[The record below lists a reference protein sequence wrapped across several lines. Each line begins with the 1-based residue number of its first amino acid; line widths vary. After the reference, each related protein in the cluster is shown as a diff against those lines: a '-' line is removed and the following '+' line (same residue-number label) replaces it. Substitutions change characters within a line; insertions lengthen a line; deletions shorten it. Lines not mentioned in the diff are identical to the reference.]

1 MRSSLV
7 YHITSLPAL
16 VDLESDPPLAPAE
29 LLARLA
35 EQGKA
40 LTLIEAI
47 FLHGDL
53 MQREAVL
60 SGEVEK
66 PTAVVLSEEQVRDEA
81 PLPEYLVEA
90 DDATDAEARPVA
102 VDTLWRRYFTY
113 LAQLAEK
120 RKSRFLKEFVG
131 FEVGL
136 RNALATARAQA
147 LDLDPHD
154 YRVADELDDGGHD
167 YADTL
172 SQWSSA
178 ADPLAGMEVL
188 MRARWEWVAANEPW
202 FQFSDDE
209 LAAYAAKLMMIDQY
223 KRLAEARQASL
234 VRP

>member
-7 YHITSLPAL
+7 YYITSLPAL

-29 LLARLA
+29 LLAHLA
-35 EQGKA
+35 EQVTA
-40 LTLIEAI
+40 SELIEAI

-66 PTAVVLSEEQVRDEA
+66 PTAVVLSDEQVRNEA
-81 PLPEYLVEA
+81 PLPEYLAES
-90 DDATDAEARPVA
+90 DDETDAESRPVA
-102 VDTLWRRYFTY
+102 VDTLWQRYFTY
-113 LAQLAEK
+113 LAGLADK
-120 RKSRFLKEFVG
+120 RKSRLLKQFVS

-147 LDLDPHD
+147 LELDPHD

-167 YADTL
+167 YTDTL

-188 MRARWEWVAANEPW
+188 MRARWEWVNANEPW

-209 LAAYAAKLMMIDQY
+209 LAAYAAKLMIIDQY
-223 KRLAEARQASL
+223 QRLAEARQTSP
-234 VRP
+234 VSP